1 LQLLADRLVELEIV
15 DSISIKTAER
25 TLKKTRSSHIPKSSG
40 YPPGENGNFVAVMEN
55 VLEIYQRPH
64 DPVRPVIC
72 MDEQP
77 IQLHA
82 EVREPIPAQ
91 PGYPERQGYEFRR
104 NGVVGGF
111 MFTEPLGQ

>member
-1 LQLLADRLVELEIV
+1 
-15 DSISIKTAER
+15 
-25 TLKKTRSSHIPKSSG
+25 
-40 YPPGENGNFVAVMEN
+40 
-55 VLEIYQRPH
+55 
-64 DPVRPVIC
+64 
-72 MDEQP
+72 
-77 IQLHA
+77 LHA